1 MEERHTAENLAIQL
15 GNTFNEWE
23 VNSKVIAVVTDN
35 ARNIVN
41 AISLISSDTNISSV
55 TCAAHSLQL
64 TINHSLRQDSIQLL
78 VEKCSKL
85 VSHFKHSNIAKRSL
99 EIKQEQ
105 LGMAKTALIQYC
117 KTRWNSTFMM
127 LERLYLNRSPLANV
141 IADRT
146 ITSATMAQK
155 FEITESQWARVE
167 FLIKK
172 LKPLQ
177 IITQLFCDEKH
188 SPVSMV
194 RPLLQKVIEKHLSI
208 NDTEDDIEI
217 YFKQSLIT
225 QIKTRFNLEWT
236 SSSTVNLSQISSLL
250 DPRYKDLEHESLD
263 SRDDIRKELQNI
275 LETNYPQVSVT
286 EHTKNSHTS
295 AMEFLYG
302 DEMIDMNDPKIQL
315 QGYLAESQ
323 LRFDLDPF
331 EWWNTRTIKYPII
344 SECAKKYLTIPA
356 TSVSSERCFSTA
368 GNIVT
373 PKRSCLLPENVN
385 T

>member
-1 MEERHTAENLAIQL
+1 
-15 GNTFNEWE
+15 
-23 VNSKVIAVVTDN
+23 
-35 ARNIVN
+35 
-41 AISLISSDTNISSV
+41 
-55 TCAAHSLQL
+55 
-64 TINHSLRQDSIQLL
+64 
-78 VEKCSKL
+78 
-85 VSHFKHSNIAKRSL
+85 
-99 EIKQEQ
+99 
-105 LGMAKTALIQYC
+105 MAKTALIQYC
-117 KTRWNSTFMM
+117 KTHWNSTFMM

-236 SSSTVNLSQISSLL
+236 SSSTVSLSQISSLL

-302 DEMIDMNDPKIQL
+302 DEMIDMNDPKTQL
-315 QGYLAESQ
+315 QGYLAEPQ

-331 EWWNTRTIKYPII
+331 EW
-344 SECAKKYLTIPA
+344 
-356 TSVSSERCFSTA
+356 
-368 GNIVT
+368 
-373 PKRSCLLPENVN
+373 
-385 T
+385 